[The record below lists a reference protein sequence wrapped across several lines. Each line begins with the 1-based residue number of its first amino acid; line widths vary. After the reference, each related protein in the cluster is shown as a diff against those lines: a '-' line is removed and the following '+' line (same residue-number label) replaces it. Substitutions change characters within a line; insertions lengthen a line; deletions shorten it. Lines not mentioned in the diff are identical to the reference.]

1 MGIRQGLRQQADIRQ
16 NIGNVG
22 PHQGGAQ
29 LPLGQRGAFIIQQGN
44 PAWQANNHN
53 GGQILHPRGQP
64 ARGRVGQQWA
74 GNQYNVLPNDG
85 ARRGYGRA
93 NPVVQPALRAPNPMM
108 LGFQPAANNAL
119 AAESKY
125 SPEMTLEEVL
135 NTAAR
140 ASANVQP
147 QEPVGRMGNPARHST
162 GAAGGQ
168 TNIQWQPSPIGSN
181 PIASEEK

>member
-1 MGIRQGLRQQADIRQ
+1 MERQKFSRKGKFFSRGKKNAD
-16 NIGNVG
+16 
-22 PHQGGAQ
+22 
-29 LPLGQRGAFIIQQGN
+29 
-44 PAWQANNHN
+44 HN
-53 GGQILHPRGQP
+53 GGRILHPRGQP

-93 NPVVQPALRAPNPMM
+93 NPVVQPALRAPNPMV
-108 LGFQPAANNAL
+108 LGFQPAPNIAPTV
-119 AAESKY
+119 ESKY
-125 SPEMTLEEVL
+125 NPEMTLEEVL

-140 ASANVQP
+140 ASAYGHP
-147 QEPVGRMGNPARHST
+147 QEPVGCMGNPGRHST

-168 TNIQWQPSPIGSN
+168 TNIPWQPSPAGSN